1 MSKQL
6 TTVVELEQKTNIQE
20 KDDLKDQLLQFKN
33 QFEEAKNQQ

>member
-6 TTVVELEQKTNIQE
+6 TTVVDLEQKTNIQE